1 MASPKPLI
9 MPWLVTQ
16 IDSGRYPGLCWTN
29 EERTEFRIPWKH
41 GLRQDL
47 CPEDK
52 DEREERERE
61 SEREERERERER
73 KKERVFVTL
82 EALLKMFYIFINGQV
97 TLDEILRELNLQEGV
112 SADPCHADSAPRGA
126 EGVLQFQCSPVQ
138 YENLSPAAH
147 SDGDSAPFG
156 AEAAGQVHDPMQYGN
171 LSLPAAQSDSAPRG
185 AEGVLQ
191 FQCSPVQYE
200 NLSPAAHSDGDS
212 APFGAEAAG
221 QVHDPMQ
228 YGNLSLPAAQSD
240 SAPRGVEEPLQKFK
254 AQLSGIQ
261 TRLTTQFRV
270 VVYYRGLKVH
280 EELVTNE
287 NGFRVHATGAEPV
300 MSHLQGVCLP
310 DPSPLFDKRQADLT
324 RVILG
329 KLGGGLAVE
338 VRDSSILGARLGD
351 TRAYWSC
358 SQFDQSRTPREVP
371 KIETEIYNTN
381 QFIKDLIS
389 FIENRSGSPQFC
401 LWFCVGEKWPDPE
414 NRPWEKKLIMIEVTP
429 ISLEILKTL
438 AVCGGASSLQSEDVE
453 LQISTEMSSM
463 LSLLYE
469 SMDTN

>member
-47 CPEDK
+47 CPED
-52 DEREERERE
+52 
-61 SEREERERERER
+61 SS
-73 KKERVFVTL
+73 
-82 EALLKMFYIFINGQV
+82 IFKV
-97 TLDEILRELNLQEGV
+97 RL
-112 SADPCHADSAPRGA
+112 APRGA

-147 SDGDSAPFG
+147 SDGDSAPC
-156 AEAAGQVHDPMQYGN
+156 
-171 LSLPAAQSDSAPRG
+171 G

-381 QFIKDLIS
+381 QFIKGGGKRGEDGEERECMSHIITLQCISDYLCVSLSLSDLIS

-414 NRPWEKKLIMIEVTP
+414 NRPWEKKLIMIEVRET
-429 ISLEILKTL
+429 
-438 AVCGGASSLQSEDVE
+438 
-453 LQISTEMSSM
+453 
-463 LSLLYE
+463 
-469 SMDTN
+469 